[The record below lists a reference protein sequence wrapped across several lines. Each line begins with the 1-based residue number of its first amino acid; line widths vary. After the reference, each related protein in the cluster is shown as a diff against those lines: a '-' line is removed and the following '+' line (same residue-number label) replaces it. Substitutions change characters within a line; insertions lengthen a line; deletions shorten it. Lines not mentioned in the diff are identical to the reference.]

1 MSHDALLDPAEVAF
15 LTDAKR
21 KNSQIRVL
29 RANGITFYLSAA
41 GWPRVPRAA
50 LEGRSTEPKAGWKS
64 NKG

>member
-1 MSHDALLDPAEVAF
+1 MDALLKPEEVEF

-21 KNSQIRVL
+21 KATQIRVL
-29 RANGITFYLSAA
+29 RANGIAFFLSAA

-50 LEGRSTEPKAGWKS
+50 LEGRSAEVKAGWKS

>member
-1 MSHDALLDPAEVAF
+1 MDALLEPREVEF

-21 KNSQIRVL
+21 KKTQIRVL
-29 RANGITFYLSAA
+29 RANGIVFFLSAA

-50 LEGRSTEPKAGWKS
+50 LEGRSTEVKKGWKP